1 MKEIKKFEI
10 GARVRIGP
18 QHWLRGGELGEVV
31 GYERRGRNNWLV
43 RFESSFPGGGID
55 GDKLWFDQ
63 NEISELSNGDGRA
76 DNAPNYVEDGIDLPE
91 QRMFQTAVYRSA
103 GKANG
108 SVTATQTEE

>member
-43 RFESSFPGGGID
+43 QFDNSFPGGGID

-63 NEISELSNGDGRA
+63 NEISELLNGDSSAGS
-76 DNAPNYVEDGIDLPE
+76 APNYVENGIAITE
-91 QRMFQTAVYRSA
+91 ERMFPTTNHRSA

-108 SVTATQTEE
+108 SFTTS